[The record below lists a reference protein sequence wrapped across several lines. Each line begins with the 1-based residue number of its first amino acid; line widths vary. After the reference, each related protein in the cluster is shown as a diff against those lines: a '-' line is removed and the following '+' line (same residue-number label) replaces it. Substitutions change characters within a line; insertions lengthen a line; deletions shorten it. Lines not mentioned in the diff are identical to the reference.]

1 MRPPTSLARHADRSD
16 AGFTL
21 LEVLCVVS
29 ILAMLMAVAL
39 PALPRG
45 TSRAKLESY
54 ALAAATLLQADRSVA
69 SRGLVSVATEVDAKS
84 RTIRSNVT
92 NRIVRVP
99 PDVAFDTLLPTRCA
113 GYPAHS
119 AIRFFPSGMSCGG
132 VIALTREAVGFEV
145 RVNWLTGGIDVV
157 PRSRT

>member
-1 MRPPTSLARHADRSD
+1 MVSGRVGKRGGPGRAPASLARHADRSD

-29 ILAMLMAVAL
+29 IVAMLMAVTL

-92 NRIVRVP
+92 NRIVRIP
-99 PDVAFDTLLPTRCA
+99 PAAAFETLLTTRCA
-113 GYPAHS
+113 GYA
-119 AIRFFPSGMSCGG
+119 R
-132 VIALTREAVGFEV
+132 
-145 RVNWLTGGIDVV
+145 
-157 PRSRT
+157 